1 MSKPDSNK
9 QKSRKCNSS
18 LREKGWEMRIPG
30 QKGRGE
36 AEARTGAGEKSG
48 NPKAARGNVDL
59 F

>member
-1 MSKPDSNK
+1 
-9 QKSRKCNSS
+9 
-18 LREKGWEMRIPG
+18 MRIPG

-36 AEARTGAGEKSG
+36 AEAGTGAGEKSG

>member
-1 MSKPDSNK
+1 
-9 QKSRKCNSS
+9 
-18 LREKGWEMRIPG
+18 MRIPG

-36 AEARTGAGEKSG
+36 AGTEAGAEEKSG